1 MLAKI
6 ISKTHLIIITYSL
19 WSAWILW
26 EEHALEVSQVRNEK
40 PVIALKIKKLKTDRK
55 RVRGYL
61 KDIEK
66 AKEKIKLVEEE
77 VRILQRKLPEKIQDA
92 ANLETIK
99 TIGKS
104 VNIKNVF
111 LAPSLEDNR
120 GFYFAKKYDLTA
132 TGTYLQFL
140 LLFEKIA
147 TAEQLFNVSDIELKR
162 SNVKRR
168 GRYQLVNAK
177 ISIEAYRYNSK
188 ANTIIDEE
196 ISGGDE

>member
-1 MLAKI
+1 VLAKI